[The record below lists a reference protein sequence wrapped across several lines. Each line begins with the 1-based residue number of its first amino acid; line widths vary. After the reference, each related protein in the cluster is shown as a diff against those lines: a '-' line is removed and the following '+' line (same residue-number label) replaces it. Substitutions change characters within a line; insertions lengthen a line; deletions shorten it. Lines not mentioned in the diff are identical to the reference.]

1 MIKSLTTAAV
11 TALLLAGTTTAQAQM
26 AGLHSL
32 DAIAGNSGLVQK
44 TGRRS
49 RRNGRIA
56 AGVALGVIGAIAAA
70 EIYKSQRN
78 RHERRWSRHR
88 RSCNR
93 WLRWCRNGD
102 DRACWRYDSR
112 C

>member
-11 TALLLAGTTTAQAQM
+11 TAFLLVSTTTAQAQM
-26 AGLHSL
+26 AGLHVL
-32 DAIAGNSGLVQK
+32 DVIAGQSDLIQK

-70 EIYKSQRN
+70 EICRRGSN
-78 RHERRWSRHR
+78 RRERRWSRHR

-93 WLRWCRNGD
+93 WLRWCRNGN
-102 DRACWRYDSR
+102 DRACWRYDTR

>member
-1 MIKSLTTAAV
+1 MIKSLTSAALTAFF
-11 TALLLAGTTTAQAQM
+11 LIGTTTAQAQI
-26 AGLHSL
+26 AGLHAL
-32 DAIAGNSGLVQK
+32 DAVAGKSDLVQK

-56 AGVALGVIGAIAAA
+56 AGVALGVIGAIAAS
-70 EIYKSQRN
+70 EIHRSERN
-78 RHERRWSRHR
+78 RRERRWSRHR
-88 RSCNR
+88 RSCNN
-93 WLRWCRNGD
+93 WLRWCRKGN